1 LDEIEDV
8 LHRLSNDV
16 NSYSGEIKAMQDVL
30 DSTTG
35 KKPPSDL
42 ENTIYEVY
50 HKRLCEIRL
59 TIKQAKKKKKN
70 NKTRRLIWRIT
81 FMKFIIKDTVRS
93 V

>member
-70 NKTRRLIWRIT
+70 NKT
-81 FMKFIIKDTVRS
+81 
-93 V
+93 